1 MIIWLPW
8 RYFWLFFQLFQV
20 FLCTFS
26 VVFTCYSHKYCT
38 VFSNYYLSNFLRVP
52 IGYYLGNYIWHC
64 FWNLMCVTGLNRLEN
79 GSRPLAETL
88 PIKDYFRMYNIYT
101 KQLGR
106 KSKKLC
112 NACISVLIDWP
123 FLATQRTKEMRSFLY
138 AVPMIFHRH
147 PTTND
152 L

>member
-8 RYFWLFFQLFQV
+8 RYFWLFFQLFEL
-20 FLCTFS
+20 FLSTFS
-26 VVFTCYSHKYCT
+26 VVIYVLFSQVLYS
-38 VFSNYYLSNFLRVP
+38 FFSNFLRVS

-64 FWNLMCVTGLNRLEN
+64 FWNLMYFTGLNRLEN

-106 KSKKLC
+106 KSKKLR
-112 NACISVLIDWP
+112 NAWIMIP
-123 FLATQRTKEMRSFLY
+123 P
-138 AVPMIFHRH
+138 VPPALPPVGFYSDRKRCSLVVR
-147 PTTND
+147 NF
-152 L
+152 